1 MLLNAINKCS
11 NTQNVSLKFD
21 RGARESP
28 ASTRK
33 LNSFKT
39 YLNLKYL
46 YRSSENYT
54 LGNMA
59 KITNK
64 LETPAS
70 ATHSLQQEMNL
81 ARRACWCNIR
91 DESKSSPN
99 SPLTTTATATATAT
113 LITDKNAQTKKSCE
127 ICENCFNHLTNNDVI
142 FDTNDDAT
150 AADLNA
156 FPAAAAEITKAAVV
170 ERATNYNNN
179 NKNNKN
185 NKNKIHTRI
194 VNIANENN
202 RKTLIVYDRDND
214 NGHHNDD
221 YYTEIDNDNDN
232 VDIDIDVDVDVDN
245 NRYKNKNDINNIY
258 KKNKNKNNSDVDV
271 NVDNEV
277 TTVLYG
283 ATSSK
288 NITNNFINNNDNDN
302 DNNAYSSSKSINN
315 YSCKN
320 STEDTVP
327 SAIITTTT
335 KIEIATNANLDN
347 FNIEA
352 TTKTTTTTSIATT
365 NLSDN
370 LNNIINEN
378 KLKNRS
384 VNKLKSNRRTID
396 ATDKKMATGATE
408 STELNATNIV
418 ANNYVNIK
426 NNNNNNGNCKVNDNI
441 NKMATTTETKLK
453 SFSTD
458 FVKFARALLL
468 HFWLAFVAFCDKN
481 TIKRD
486 DPRFVEARRQDQ
498 QRQQQQQQQ
507 QKNREHQQQGQQQDN
522 RQQQQQQEQQQR
534 PKKFRLLTNKK
545 FIFLFMVCAFFSCIN
560 RIDARPNAIGTSSN
574 AIPGNEAVATGVVG
588 DGGSPNAGNNIGS
601 NLPTSD
607 GAIPDFSKPS
617 KEMSKNIF
625 LSDSDSYK
633 EGHHAERYPLSQ
645 VDFDRVKTP
654 FIIGIWILSASIA
667 KIGFHM
673 TPKLHLIFPES
684 CLLIVVGVVIGVVL
698 FFGTEVAVSPLTPN
712 TFFFYMLPP
721 IILDAGYFMPNR
733 MFFDNLG
740 TILLMAVVGTIF
752 NIATIGGSLWA
763 CGLTGIFGGA
773 DQTPKFLDIFLFASL
788 ISAVDP
794 VAVLAVF
801 EEIHVN
807 EILYIVVFGESLLND
822 AVTVVMYHMM
832 EVYNEIGISNIIAQD
847 VVSGVGSFFVVAIG
861 GTVIGIIWGFLTGLV
876 TRFTDHVRVI
886 EPIFIFVMAYLAY
899 LNAEIFHMSGILA
912 ITFCGITM
920 KNYVESNISQKSHTT
935 VKYALKMLSSSSET
949 IIFMFL
955 GVATVNNHHV
965 WNTWFVLL
973 TIAFCSVFRVL
984 GVILLSA
991 LANRFRLHK
1000 LSRVDQFV
1008 MSYGGLRGAVAFA
1021 LVLLVDENVVKQK
1034 DMFVTT
1040 TIAVIYFT
1048 VFLQGITIKPLVKI
1062 LNVKRANKRKPTMNE
1077 RIHERFMDHLMAGI
1091 EDIVGK
1097 TGNYNVRDKFKRF
1110 DNRFI
1115 RPLLIRDL
1123 KGAEPKII
1131 ETYSKLTMRDAMEV
1145 MRRNP
1150 STIGQIT
1157 GTESMSALFRNYTNN
1172 CIGGRWAPPT
1182 IYTTCPS
1189 LTNLDHSCSRNLDM
1203 HELDYNPSKKDL
1215 TDAKIHHLLAEELK
1229 PYRRASIQMH
1239 RRLSY
1244 SRHAVDDRDLSTQV
1258 NYKMQM
1264 NFRRMFNDRKHH
1276 KRSKRGTGKQ
1286 QEGVKQNHVSFH
1298 DFQQNGTTKQ
1308 FSHDYINEVLNESAE
1323 ENQPKLTEVTV
1334 MAANDDWDDGLT
1346 FTAKSSLAENPIPEE
1361 DRNLSR
1367 DSDGERRVA
1376 TPTATESQLPWK
1388 RQGDEIS
1395 DAVQQNEFP
1404 AWASNKEYLAYNSPS
1419 ATFLG
1424 GINKPKQPK
1433 SVIGLFR
1440 RESSGSKGGTSIT
1453 GSAIS
1458 DAIDAGS
1465 ARGSDPALAA
1475 ALSSLIVPSSQTSNP
1490 RLDKRSQ
1497 SISVT
1502 SGEGHSGPFPVTA
1515 SHRRNVRRG
1524 SMLELS
1530 GDTIPEESYQHGHS
1544 KSLCEPDGDEWNCG
1558 ALQPHE
1564 QYDDDIGSDSLL
1576 PAGRQP
1582 LLPKITP
1589 LPQIRRMGVGA
1600 VGSTGIGVNS
1610 GSGSGI
1616 PSSSKN
1622 QVTTALL
1629 STSNSDYD
1637 DDEDEDFDLYD
1648 DENIVVTTT
1657 TTVASGSGSSGSGS
1671 GVPINSSNAVGINGA
1686 KNRSTNSSG
1695 ASGSSNTSS
1704 SGSNTNTT
1712 TTIRL
1717 TRNNDESII

>member
-1 MLLNAINKCS
+1 MS
-11 NTQNVSLKFD
+11 NLTEQDYDS
-21 RGARESP
+21 A
-28 ASTRK
+28 
-33 LNSFKT
+33 
-39 YLNLKYL
+39 
-46 YRSSENYT
+46 
-54 LGNMA
+54 
-59 KITNK
+59 
-64 LETPAS
+64 TPA
-70 ATHSLQQEMNL
+70 LEQQMNL
-81 ARRACWCNIR
+81 ARRACWKSHSFGSKDLPTKASPALTIVNPAMPDPNEAEKPPS
-91 DESKSSPN
+91 DESK
-99 SPLTTTATATATAT
+99 
-113 LITDKNAQTKKSCE
+113 TKIEPETK
-127 ICENCFNHLTNNDVI
+127 
-142 FDTNDDAT
+142 AR
-150 AADLNA
+150 
-156 FPAAAAEITKAAVV
+156 ITKATCNASPSGIFGKRAILLLALCLLLGLSQGRPNMSATGVTPGQDSIVDAGAVTQLNLAQPPPTAV
-170 ERATNYNNN
+170 AKDDAQPTPSEPPSHRLPRA
-179 NKNNKN
+179 
-185 NKNKIHTRI
+185 
-194 VNIANENN
+194 E
-202 RKTLIVYDRDND
+202 
-214 NGHHNDD
+214 
-221 YYTEIDNDNDN
+221 
-232 VDIDIDVDVDVDN
+232 
-245 NRYKNKNDINNIY
+245 
-258 KKNKNKNNSDVDV
+258 
-271 NVDNEV
+271 
-277 TTVLYG
+277 
-283 ATSSK
+283 
-288 NITNNFINNNDNDN
+288 
-302 DNNAYSSSKSINN
+302 
-315 YSCKN
+315 
-320 STEDTVP
+320 P
-327 SAIITTTT
+327 
-335 KIEIATNANLDN
+335 
-347 FNIEA
+347 
-352 TTKTTTTTSIATT
+352 
-365 NLSDN
+365 
-370 LNNIINEN
+370 
-378 KLKNRS
+378 
-384 VNKLKSNRRTID
+384 LKSND
-396 ATDKKMATGATE
+396 PNPEEEGGGHKM
-408 STELNATNIV
+408 
-418 ANNYVNIK
+418 
-426 NNNNNNGNCKVNDNI
+426 
-441 NKMATTTETKLK
+441 
-453 SFSTD
+453 
-458 FVKFARALLL
+458 
-468 HFWLAFVAFCDKN
+468 
-481 TIKRD
+481 
-486 DPRFVEARRQDQ
+486 
-498 QRQQQQQQQ
+498 
-507 QKNREHQQQGQQQDN
+507 
-522 RQQQQQQEQQQR
+522 
-534 PKKFRLLTNKK
+534 
-545 FIFLFMVCAFFSCIN
+545 
-560 RIDARPNAIGTSSN
+560 
-574 AIPGNEAVATGVVG
+574 
-588 DGGSPNAGNNIGS
+588 
-601 NLPTSD
+601 
-607 GAIPDFSKPS
+607 
-617 KEMSKNIF
+617 
-625 LSDSDSYK
+625 
-633 EGHHAERYPLSQ
+633 ERYPLSS
-645 VDFDRVKTP
+645 VDFVRVKTP

-698 FFGTEVAVSPLTPN
+698 YFCTDVAVSPLTPN

-733 MFFDNLG
+733 LFFDNLG

-752 NIATIGGSLWA
+752 NIATIGGSLYA
-763 CGLTGIFGGA
+763 CGLFGIYGESE
-773 DQTPKFLDIFLFASL
+773 TPGLMDVFLFASL

-832 EVYNEIGISNIIAQD
+832 ESYNEIGLDKIIAQD
-847 VVSGVGSFFVVAIG
+847 IASGVGSFFVVALG
-861 GTVIGIIWGFLTGLV
+861 GTAIGIIWGFLTGLV

-935 VKYALKMLSSSSET
+935 VKYALKMLSSSAET

-955 GVATVNNHHV
+955 GVATVNNMHV
-965 WNTWFVLL
+965 WNTWFVVL
-973 TIAFCSVFRVL
+973 TIAFCSVFRVI

-1034 DMFVTT
+1034 NMFVTT

-1150 STIGQIT
+1150 STIGQMT

-1172 CIGGRWAPPT
+1172 YIGGRWAPPT

-1189 LTNLDHSCSRNLDM
+1189 LTNLDNTCSRNLDM
-1203 HELDYNPSKKDL
+1203 AELDYNPSKKDL

-1276 KRSKRGTGKQ
+1276 KRSKRGASNK
-1286 QEGVKQNHVSFH
+1286 EPKENVKQNHVSFH

-1308 FSHDYINEVLNESAE
+1308 LTNAE
-1323 ENQPKLTEVTV
+1323 ECQQNPNEINVV
-1334 MAANDDWDDGLT
+1334 GPSDDWDDGLT
-1346 FTAKSSLAENPIPEE
+1346 FTAKSSLAEHPIPEE

-1367 DSDGERRVA
+1367 ESDGERRVA

-1388 RQGDEIS
+1388 RQGDECT

-1440 RESSGSKGGTSIT
+1440 RESSSSK
-1453 GSAIS
+1453 
-1458 DAIDAGS
+1458 AGS
-1465 ARGSDPALAA
+1465 IGIGSTGTVDAA
-1475 ALSSLIVPSSQTSNP
+1475 ASSADPMVVPSSQAIQPPAVGGLPGPSTSMHNP

-1497 SISVT
+1497 SIS
-1502 SGEGHSGPFPVTA
+1502 SGSLGAGAHQLGPDGHSGPFPVTA

-1530 GDTIPEESYQHGHS
+1530 GDTIPEESSYQHGHS
-1544 KSLCEPDGDEWNCG
+1544 KSLCEPADSDDWDGAPLSAASG
-1558 ALQPHE
+1558 ANSE
-1564 QYDDDIGSDSLL
+1564 RMMRS
-1576 PAGRQP
+1576 GREP
-1582 LLPKITP
+1582 LLPRPSNTP
-1589 LPQIRRMGVGA
+1589 RAQIRRMNAGAVGGA
-1600 VGSTGIGVNS
+1600 VGSLGGR
-1610 GSGSGI
+1610 
-1616 PSSSKN
+1616 KN
-1622 QVTTALL
+1622 QVTKALL
-1629 STSNSDYD
+1629 DYEDSETDSDEDD

-1648 DENIVVTTT
+1648 DENIVVTTFT
-1657 TTVASGSGSSGSGS
+1657 TPAAPGVRRPGSSPGSGSD
-1671 GVPINSSNAVGINGA
+1671 A
-1686 KNRSTNSSG
+1686 
-1695 ASGSSNTSS
+1695 
-1704 SGSNTNTT
+1704 TT
-1712 TTIRL
+1712 TTTSIRL

>member
-1 MLLNAINKCS
+1 MS
-11 NTQNVSLKFD
+11 NRTEQDYDS
-21 RGARESP
+21 A
-28 ASTRK
+28 
-33 LNSFKT
+33 
-39 YLNLKYL
+39 
-46 YRSSENYT
+46 
-54 LGNMA
+54 
-59 KITNK
+59 
-64 LETPAS
+64 TPA
-70 ATHSLQQEMNL
+70 LQQQMNL
-81 ARRACWCNIR
+81 ARRACWRTKSSSSDFPPDAASRLELDNSKIANQIDAEASPSR
-91 DESKSSPN
+91 DETKARAEPQAAFAARKTTCTFSGWRGTLSKRMLLVCGFILILGIAHGRPNTSAVGVAPGKDGKDTADAVTQLNLPQTSPTDVVDVGLDPTPPARLPRAEPLKSS
-99 SPLTTTATATATAT
+99 
-113 LITDKNAQTKKSCE
+113 DQ
-127 ICENCFNHLTNNDVI
+127 
-142 FDTNDDAT
+142 DA
-150 AADLNA
+150 
-156 FPAAAAEITKAAVV
+156 E
-170 ERATNYNNN
+170 
-179 NKNNKN
+179 
-185 NKNKIHTRI
+185 
-194 VNIANENN
+194 
-202 RKTLIVYDRDND
+202 
-214 NGHHNDD
+214 
-221 YYTEIDNDNDN
+221 
-232 VDIDIDVDVDVDN
+232 
-245 NRYKNKNDINNIY
+245 
-258 KKNKNKNNSDVDV
+258 
-271 NVDNEV
+271 
-277 TTVLYG
+277 
-283 ATSSK
+283 
-288 NITNNFINNNDNDN
+288 
-302 DNNAYSSSKSINN
+302 
-315 YSCKN
+315 
-320 STEDTVP
+320 
-327 SAIITTTT
+327 
-335 KIEIATNANLDN
+335 
-347 FNIEA
+347 
-352 TTKTTTTTSIATT
+352 
-365 NLSDN
+365 
-370 LNNIINEN
+370 
-378 KLKNRS
+378 
-384 VNKLKSNRRTID
+384 
-396 ATDKKMATGATE
+396 
-408 STELNATNIV
+408 
-418 ANNYVNIK
+418 
-426 NNNNNNGNCKVNDNI
+426 
-441 NKMATTTETKLK
+441 
-453 SFSTD
+453 
-458 FVKFARALLL
+458 
-468 HFWLAFVAFCDKN
+468 
-481 TIKRD
+481 
-486 DPRFVEARRQDQ
+486 
-498 QRQQQQQQQ
+498 
-507 QKNREHQQQGQQQDN
+507 
-522 RQQQQQQEQQQR
+522 
-534 PKKFRLLTNKK
+534 
-545 FIFLFMVCAFFSCIN
+545 
-560 RIDARPNAIGTSSN
+560 
-574 AIPGNEAVATGVVG
+574 
-588 DGGSPNAGNNIGS
+588 GG
-601 NLPTSD
+601 
-607 GAIPDFSKPS
+607 
-617 KEMSKNIF
+617 
-625 LSDSDSYK
+625 
-633 EGHHAERYPLSQ
+633 EGHKMERYPLSS
-645 VDFDRVKTP
+645 VDFARVKTP

-698 FFGTEVAVSPLTPN
+698 YFCTDVAVSPLTPN

-733 MFFDNLG
+733 LFFDNLG

-752 NIATIGGSLWA
+752 NIATIGGSLYA
-763 CGLTGIFGGA
+763 CGKMGIYGESE
-773 DQTPKFLDIFLFASL
+773 TPGLMDVFLFASL

-832 EVYNEIGISNIIAQD
+832 ESYNEIGLDKIIAQD
-847 VVSGVGSFFVVAIG
+847 IASGMGSFFVVALG
-861 GTVIGIIWGFLTGLV
+861 GTAIGIIWGFLTGLV

-899 LNAEIFHMSGILA
+899 LNAEIFHMSGILS

-935 VKYALKMLSSSSET
+935 VKYALKMLSSSAET

-955 GVATVNNHHV
+955 GVATVNNMHV

-973 TIAFCSVFRVL
+973 TIAFCSVFRVI

-1034 DMFVTT
+1034 NMFVTT

-1150 STIGQIT
+1150 STIGQMT

-1172 CIGGRWAPPT
+1172 YIGGRWAPPT

-1189 LTNLDHSCSRNLDM
+1189 LTNLDNTCSRNLDM
-1203 HELDYNPSKKDL
+1203 AELDYNPSKKDL
-1215 TDAKIHHLLAEELK
+1215 TDARIHHLLAEELK

-1276 KRSKRGTGKQ
+1276 KRSKRGASNK
-1286 QEGVKQNHVSFH
+1286 EAKENVKQNHVSFH

-1308 FSHDYINEVLNESAE
+1308 LTNDYINNVLNETAE
-1323 ENQPKLTEVTV
+1323 ECQQNPNEINVV
-1334 MAANDDWDDGLT
+1334 GPSDDWDDGLT
-1346 FTAKSSLAENPIPEE
+1346 FTAKSSLAEHPIPEE

-1367 DSDGERRVA
+1367 ESDGERRVA

-1388 RQGDEIS
+1388 RQGDECT

-1440 RESSGSKGGTSIT
+1440 RESSSSK
-1453 GSAIS
+1453 
-1458 DAIDAGS
+1458 AGS
-1465 ARGSDPALAA
+1465 VGIGSTGAVDSAASGSDTMVAPMPNQLALA
-1475 ALSSLIVPSSQTSNP
+1475 PSTSMHNP

-1497 SISVT
+1497 SIS
-1502 SGEGHSGPFPVTA
+1502 SGSLGAGPHQLGPDGHSGPFPVTA

-1530 GDTIPEESYQHGHS
+1530 GLIATGRRPSRILQVSPGATNLLESAKITTPSPPPPSTSTITTTTTVKTTTTSTTKNNNNTTNNSTDTTSASASYSTPTSPRSQDSVTFTYYPKDTIPEESSYQHGHS
-1544 KSLCEPDGDEWNCG
+1544 KSLCEP
-1558 ALQPHE
+1558 
-1564 QYDDDIGSDSLL
+1564 SDSDDWEGAALSAVGGANSERMMRL
-1576 PAGRQP
+1576 SGREP
-1582 LLPKITP
+1582 LLPRPSNTP
-1589 LPQIRRMGVGA
+1589 RAQIRRMNAGA
-1600 VGSTGIGVNS
+1600 VGGAAVTQAGRR
-1610 GSGSGI
+1610 
-1616 PSSSKN
+1616 N
-1622 QVTTALL
+1622 QVTKALL
-1629 STSNSDYD
+1629 DYEDSETESEEND
-1637 DDEDEDFDLYD
+1637 DDEDEDFDSYD
-1648 DENIVVTTT
+1648 DENIVVTTFT
-1657 TTVASGSGSSGSGS
+1657 TPATGRRPGSSPGSGSE
-1671 GVPINSSNAVGINGA
+1671 A
-1686 KNRSTNSSG
+1686 
-1695 ASGSSNTSS
+1695 NTA
-1704 SGSNTNTT
+1704 TT
-1712 TTIRL
+1712 TTTSIRL

>member
-1 MLLNAINKCS
+1 MS
-11 NTQNVSLKFD
+11 NLTEQDYDS
-21 RGARESP
+21 A
-28 ASTRK
+28 
-33 LNSFKT
+33 
-39 YLNLKYL
+39 
-46 YRSSENYT
+46 
-54 LGNMA
+54 
-59 KITNK
+59 
-64 LETPAS
+64 TPA
-70 ATHSLQQEMNL
+70 LQQQMNL
-81 ARRACWCNIR
+81 ARRACWRNQSSSSHFPPKNITTKSGTFASDAASRLDLVNPKIANQIDAEAPPPPR
-91 DESKSSPN
+91 DETKAR
-99 SPLTTTATATATAT
+99 TAP
-113 LITDKNAQTKKSCE
+113 Q
-127 ICENCFNHLTNNDVI
+127 
-142 FDTNDDAT
+142 T
-150 AADLNA
+150 AAA
-156 FPAAAAEITKAAVV
+156 
-170 ERATNYNNN
+170 
-179 NKNNKN
+179 
-185 NKNKIHTRI
+185 
-194 VNIANENN
+194 N
-202 RKTLIVYDRDND
+202 RKTTCTFSDWRGTLSKRMLLICGFILILGLAHGRPNTSAVGVAPGKD
-214 NGHHNDD
+214 GK
-221 YYTEIDNDNDN
+221 
-232 VDIDIDVDVDVDN
+232 DIADAVTQLNLAQTSPLDAVDV
-245 NRYKNKNDINNIY
+245 
-258 KKNKNKNNSDVDV
+258 
-271 NVDNEV
+271 
-277 TTVLYG
+277 G
-283 ATSSK
+283 
-288 NITNNFINNNDNDN
+288 
-302 DNNAYSSSKSINN
+302 
-315 YSCKN
+315 
-320 STEDTVP
+320 
-327 SAIITTTT
+327 
-335 KIEIATNANLDN
+335 LDPTPPVRLPRA
-347 FNIEA
+347 EP
-352 TTKTTTTTSIATT
+352 
-365 NLSDN
+365 
-370 LNNIINEN
+370 
-378 KLKNRS
+378 
-384 VNKLKSNRRTID
+384 LKSSDED
-396 ATDKKMATGATE
+396 AE
-408 STELNATNIV
+408 
-418 ANNYVNIK
+418 
-426 NNNNNNGNCKVNDNI
+426 
-441 NKMATTTETKLK
+441 
-453 SFSTD
+453 
-458 FVKFARALLL
+458 
-468 HFWLAFVAFCDKN
+468 
-481 TIKRD
+481 
-486 DPRFVEARRQDQ
+486 
-498 QRQQQQQQQ
+498 
-507 QKNREHQQQGQQQDN
+507 
-522 RQQQQQQEQQQR
+522 
-534 PKKFRLLTNKK
+534 
-545 FIFLFMVCAFFSCIN
+545 
-560 RIDARPNAIGTSSN
+560 
-574 AIPGNEAVATGVVG
+574 
-588 DGGSPNAGNNIGS
+588 GS
-601 NLPTSD
+601 
-607 GAIPDFSKPS
+607 
-617 KEMSKNIF
+617 
-625 LSDSDSYK
+625 
-633 EGHHAERYPLSQ
+633 EGHKMERYPLSS
-645 VDFDRVKTP
+645 VDFARVKTP

-698 FFGTEVAVSPLTPN
+698 YFCTDVAVSPLTPN

-733 MFFDNLG
+733 LFFDNLG

-752 NIATIGGSLWA
+752 NIATIGGSLYA
-763 CGLTGIFGGA
+763 CGKMGIYGESE
-773 DQTPKFLDIFLFASL
+773 TPGLMDVFLFASL

-832 EVYNEIGISNIIAQD
+832 ESYNEIGLDKIIAQD
-847 VVSGVGSFFVVAIG
+847 IASGVGSFFVVALG
-861 GTVIGIIWGFLTGLV
+861 GTAIGIIWGFLTGLV

-935 VKYALKMLSSSSET
+935 VKYALKMLSSSAET

-955 GVATVNNHHV
+955 GVATVNNMHV
-965 WNTWFVLL
+965 WNTWFVIL
-973 TIAFCSVFRVL
+973 TIAFCSVFRVI

-1034 DMFVTT
+1034 NMFVTT

-1150 STIGQIT
+1150 STIGQMT

-1172 CIGGRWAPPT
+1172 YIGGRWAPPT

-1189 LTNLDHSCSRNLDM
+1189 LTNLDNTCSRNLDM
-1203 HELDYNPSKKDL
+1203 AELDYNPSKKDL
-1215 TDAKIHHLLAEELK
+1215 TDARIHHLLAEELK

-1276 KRSKRGTGKQ
+1276 KRSKRGASNK
-1286 QEGVKQNHVSFH
+1286 EAKENVKQNHVSFH

-1308 FSHDYINEVLNESAE
+1308 LTNAE
-1323 ENQPKLTEVTV
+1323 ECQQNPNEINVV
-1334 MAANDDWDDGLT
+1334 GPSDDWDDGLT
-1346 FTAKSSLAENPIPEE
+1346 FTAKSSPDSDRANNNSLIAHIQNLPGFDASKARIVVQHYAPKVDDGPETDLESPDQAIGPTAAELILPWRRDRSYQSIVAEHPIPEE

-1367 DSDGERRVA
+1367 ESDGERRVA

-1388 RQGDEIS
+1388 RQGDECT

-1440 RESSGSKGGTSIT
+1440 RESSSSK
-1453 GSAIS
+1453 
-1458 DAIDAGS
+1458 AGS
-1465 ARGSDPALAA
+1465 VGIGSNGAVDTAASGSDPTVVP
-1475 ALSSLIVPSSQTSNP
+1475 LSIQPANAPSTSMHNP

-1497 SISVT
+1497 SIS
-1502 SGEGHSGPFPVTA
+1502 SGSLGAGAHQLGPDGHSGPFPVTA

-1530 GDTIPEESYQHGHS
+1530 GDTIPEESSYQHGHS
-1544 KSLCEPDGDEWNCG
+1544 KSLCEPADSDDWEG
-1558 ALQPHE
+1558 APL
-1564 QYDDDIGSDSLL
+1564 SA
-1576 PAGRQP
+1576 AGGANSERAMRLSGREP
-1582 LLPKITP
+1582 LLPRPSNTP
-1589 LPQIRRMGVGA
+1589 RAQIRRMNAGA
-1600 VGSTGIGVNS
+1600 VGGAAVTQAGR
-1610 GSGSGI
+1610 
-1616 PSSSKN
+1616 KN
-1622 QVTTALL
+1622 QVTKALL
-1629 STSNSDYD
+1629 DYEDSETDSEEND
-1637 DDEDEDFDLYD
+1637 DDEDEDFDSYD
-1648 DENIVVTTT
+1648 DENIVVTTFT
-1657 TTVASGSGSSGSGS
+1657 TPATGRRSGSSPGSGSEA
-1671 GVPINSSNAVGINGA
+1671 NSA
-1686 KNRSTNSSG
+1686 
-1695 ASGSSNTSS
+1695 
-1704 SGSNTNTT
+1704 TT
-1712 TTIRL
+1712 TTTTSIRL

>member
-1 MLLNAINKCS
+1 MS
-11 NTQNVSLKFD
+11 NQRTEQDYDS
-21 RGARESP
+21 A
-28 ASTRK
+28 
-33 LNSFKT
+33 
-39 YLNLKYL
+39 
-46 YRSSENYT
+46 
-54 LGNMA
+54 
-59 KITNK
+59 
-64 LETPAS
+64 TPA
-70 ATHSLQQEMNL
+70 LQQQMNL
-81 ARRACWCNIR
+81 ARRACWRNKIPPR
-91 DESKSSPN
+91 YPQLANPDPIAEQPPPSDETKTQNTRTRTPTTCTSSRLRGGLWSKRMLLLGFVFLILGLTQGRPN
-99 SPLTTTATATATAT
+99 TSAVNVGTGKDSAASAATDAVTQLNLPQTTA
-113 LITDKNAQTKKSCE
+113 LDM
-127 ICENCFNHLTNNDVI
+127 
-142 FDTNDDAT
+142 
-150 AADLNA
+150 DLMETT
-156 FPAAAAEITKAAVV
+156 PPLRLPRAE
-170 ERATNYNNN
+170 
-179 NKNNKN
+179 
-185 NKNKIHTRI
+185 
-194 VNIANENN
+194 
-202 RKTLIVYDRDND
+202 
-214 NGHHNDD
+214 
-221 YYTEIDNDNDN
+221 
-232 VDIDIDVDVDVDN
+232 
-245 NRYKNKNDINNIY
+245 
-258 KKNKNKNNSDVDV
+258 
-271 NVDNEV
+271 
-277 TTVLYG
+277 
-283 ATSSK
+283 
-288 NITNNFINNNDNDN
+288 
-302 DNNAYSSSKSINN
+302 
-315 YSCKN
+315 
-320 STEDTVP
+320 P
-327 SAIITTTT
+327 
-335 KIEIATNANLDN
+335 
-347 FNIEA
+347 
-352 TTKTTTTTSIATT
+352 
-365 NLSDN
+365 
-370 LNNIINEN
+370 
-378 KLKNRS
+378 
-384 VNKLKSNRRTID
+384 LKSGED
-396 ATDKKMATGATE
+396 EKAKDE
-408 STELNATNIV
+408 
-418 ANNYVNIK
+418 
-426 NNNNNNGNCKVNDNI
+426 
-441 NKMATTTETKLK
+441 
-453 SFSTD
+453 
-458 FVKFARALLL
+458 
-468 HFWLAFVAFCDKN
+468 
-481 TIKRD
+481 
-486 DPRFVEARRQDQ
+486 
-498 QRQQQQQQQ
+498 
-507 QKNREHQQQGQQQDN
+507 
-522 RQQQQQQEQQQR
+522 
-534 PKKFRLLTNKK
+534 
-545 FIFLFMVCAFFSCIN
+545 
-560 RIDARPNAIGTSSN
+560 
-574 AIPGNEAVATGVVG
+574 
-588 DGGSPNAGNNIGS
+588 DGHG
-601 NLPTSD
+601 SD
-607 GAIPDFSKPS
+607 GHK
-617 KEMSKNIF
+617 MTRYQ
-625 LSDSDSYK
+625 LSS
-633 EGHHAERYPLSQ
+633 
-645 VDFDRVKTP
+645 VDFGRVKTP

-698 FFGTEVAVSPLTPN
+698 YFCTDVAVSPLTPN

-733 MFFDNLG
+733 LFFDNLG

-752 NIATIGGSLWA
+752 NIATIGGSLYA
-763 CGLTGIFGGA
+763 CGMMGIYGESE
-773 DQTPKFLDIFLFASL
+773 TPGLMDVFLFASL

-832 EVYNEIGISNIIAQD
+832 ESYNEIGLDKIIAQD
-847 VVSGVGSFFVVAIG
+847 IASGVGSFFVVALG
-861 GTVIGIIWGFLTGLV
+861 GTAIGIIWGFLTGLV

-935 VKYALKMLSSSSET
+935 VKYALKMLSSSAET

-955 GVATVNNHHV
+955 GVATVNNMHV
-965 WNTWFVLL
+965 WNTWFVVL
-973 TIAFCSVFRVL
+973 TIAFCSVFRVI

-1034 DMFVTT
+1034 NMFVTT

-1150 STIGQIT
+1150 STIGQMT

-1172 CIGGRWAPPT
+1172 YIGGRWAPPT

-1189 LTNLDHSCSRNLDM
+1189 LTNLDNTCSRNLDM
-1203 HELDYNPSKKDL
+1203 AELDYNPSKKDL

-1276 KRSKRGTGKQ
+1276 KRSKRGASNK
-1286 QEGVKQNHVSFH
+1286 EAKENVKQNHVSFH

-1308 FSHDYINEVLNESAE
+1308 LTNADDCQQNPNEINVVGPS
-1323 ENQPKLTEVTV
+1323 
-1334 MAANDDWDDGLT
+1334 DDWDDGLT
-1346 FTAKSSLAENPIPEE
+1346 FTAKSSLAEHPIPEE

-1367 DSDGERRVA
+1367 ESDGERRVA

-1388 RQGDEIS
+1388 RQGDECT

-1440 RESSGSKGGTSIT
+1440 RESSSSKAGSVGIGSSGTV
-1453 GSAIS
+1453 
-1458 DAIDAGS
+1458 DAGS
-1465 ARGSDPALAA
+1465 SDAMVVP
-1475 ALSSLIVPSSQTSNP
+1475 LSTGQPSVVPSTSSMHNP

-1497 SISVT
+1497 SIS
-1502 SGEGHSGPFPVTA
+1502 SGSLGAGPGAGAGSHQLGPDGHSGPFPVTA

-1530 GDTIPEESYQHGHS
+1530 GDTIPEESSYQHGHS
-1544 KSLCEPDGDEWNCG
+1544 KSLCEPTDTDDWEG
-1558 ALQPHE
+1558 APL
-1564 QYDDDIGSDSLL
+1564 SVAA
-1576 PAGRQP
+1576 AGGAANSERLIHSGREP
-1582 LLPKITP
+1582 LLPRPSNTP
-1589 LPQIRRMGVGA
+1589 RAQIRRMNAGA
-1600 VGSTGIGVNS
+1600 VGGAAVSLAGR
-1610 GSGSGI
+1610 
-1616 PSSSKN
+1616 KN
-1622 QVTTALL
+1622 QVTKALL
-1629 STSNSDYD
+1629 DYEDSETDSEENDDD
-1637 DDEDEDFDLYD
+1637 DDEDEDFDSYD
-1648 DENIVVTTT
+1648 DENIVVTTFT
-1657 TTVASGSGSSGSGS
+1657 TPAPSRRPGSSPGSE
-1671 GVPINSSNAVGINGA
+1671 A
-1686 KNRSTNSSG
+1686 
-1695 ASGSSNTSS
+1695 
-1704 SGSNTNTT
+1704 TT
-1712 TTIRL
+1712 TTTSIRL